1 MAANLVSPRP
11 VWLVPGVRTPF
22 TKVDGGLRSLDAVA
36 LSVPVAKAMA
46 AQLAPGTR
54 PDLVAWGTVAS
65 NLGWSNLAREVL
77 VDAGMDG
84 RTPAFSTVLAC
95 STSMVAA
102 FECAGM
108 LGGDLH
114 LAMAGGVES
123 MSRVQI
129 ALSQGLSDWLRRLTQ
144 ARTLGERIDRFLAI
158 RWADV
163 RLHVPRLDEVA
174 GELLVE
180 AENLAGN
187 ERQVAYR
194 FAVREEAGQPLVE
207 GRVTVVLDTAL
218 PA

>member
-1 MAANLVSPRP
+1 MAANMVSPRP

-22 TKVDGGLRSLDAVA
+22 AKVDGGLRSLDAVA

-54 PDLVAWGTVAS
+54 PDLLAWGTVAS

-77 VDAGMDG
+77 VDAGLDG

-144 ARTLGERIDRFLAI
+144 ARTLGERIDRLLAI
-158 RWADV
+158 RFADV
-163 RLHVPRLDEVA
+163 
-174 GELLVE
+174 
-180 AENLAGN
+180 
-187 ERQVAYR
+187 
-194 FAVREEAGQPLVE
+194 
-207 GRVTVVLDTAL
+207 
-218 PA
+218 